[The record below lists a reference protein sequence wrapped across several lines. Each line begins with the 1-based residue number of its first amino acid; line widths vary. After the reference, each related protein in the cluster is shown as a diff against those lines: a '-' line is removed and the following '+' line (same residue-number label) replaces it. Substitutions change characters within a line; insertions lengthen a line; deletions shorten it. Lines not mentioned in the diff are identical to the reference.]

1 MKLNRQ
7 RLLETIHVKNLNK
20 EETIELIKQTFGEQ
34 TITSEFAD
42 LIYERTGGNPFFVEE
57 VLRSLVED
65 ETIFRTESKWD
76 RKPIQEIILPESVK
90 SVLKSRLTRLQPE
103 TLNVLTM
110 ASVIGSEFDFE
121 VLREVTQLE
130 EDTLLQRLEKAFSAR
145 LVQQVPRQK
154 SLFKFTDTRIREL
167 VLNDLI
173 PIRRGKYHLRIADAM
188 QKVYSKNLEGQAEA
202 IANHFSEGG
211 DTEQAIKY
219 SVMAGD
225 RNRAIHA
232 YEQTICDYK
241 HALDLIGLKEGGGAE
256 KASVLEKL
264 AACYNLA
271 GQAQDS
277 VRNYQQALSLYEK
290 LHDYK
295 SCARISLDL
304 SSALFRA
311 KPTGTQDSAAA
322 LRQALKYVET
332 CPESYEAA
340 AIYSNLANWL
350 SYLDQNDEANTWAD
364 KALEV
369 GEKSGNLAAVVE
381 TLKTKAFLL
390 ASSGRIDECLHLL
403 EDALDLAL
411 QREFY
416 AHEYQAGQVLAYL
429 VPFTYSRDLVRAREL
444 ALQGLETDKREHFL
458 PGEAGSVALLSYL
471 DWLKGDWP
479 VAVDEV
485 ERALEMAQR
494 LGFTNY
500 AILLG
505 EVSRG
510 LIRLSMGDS
519 DEAENYLENSN
530 VKQSPLVF
538 HIVSFNLALGKV
550 RLEQGREDE
559 ARACFETCV
568 DKFKTNEFNPVPPNQ
583 IEALLHLTAIYAK
596 HGQLDEARRM
606 SEWAKRLAET
616 LKGDAG
622 LAMASQAQ
630 AALLLASGDQKGAD
644 EAYLKS
650 LGLWEKAGWP
660 YYHAKAL
667 VAYSEALAQK
677 SPEESRKRLMQ
688 ADEIFRKLGAKRDLE
703 KAEAKLSA

>member
-1 MKLNRQ
+1 
-7 RLLETIHVKNLNK
+7 
-20 EETIELIKQTFGEQ
+20 
-34 TITSEFAD
+34 
-42 LIYERTGGNPFFVEE
+42 
-57 VLRSLVED
+57 
-65 ETIFRTESKWD
+65 
-76 RKPIQEIILPESVK
+76 
-90 SVLKSRLTRLQPE
+90 
-103 TLNVLTM
+103 
-110 ASVIGSEFDFE
+110 
-121 VLREVTQLE
+121 
-130 EDTLLQRLEKAFSAR
+130 
-145 LVQQVPRQK
+145 
-154 SLFKFTDTRIREL
+154 
-167 VLNDLI
+167 
-173 PIRRGKYHLRIADAM
+173 
-188 QKVYSKNLEGQAEA
+188 
-202 IANHFSEGG
+202 
-211 DTEQAIKY
+211 
-219 SVMAGD
+219 
-225 RNRAIHA
+225 
-232 YEQTICDYK
+232 
-241 HALDLIGLKEGGGAE
+241 
-256 KASVLEKL
+256 
-264 AACYNLA
+264 
-271 GQAQDS
+271 
-277 VRNYQQALSLYEK
+277 
-290 LHDYK
+290 
-295 SCARISLDL
+295 
-304 SSALFRA
+304 
-311 KPTGTQDSAAA
+311 
-322 LRQALKYVET
+322 
-332 CPESYEAA
+332 
-340 AIYSNLANWL
+340 
-350 SYLDQNDEANTWAD
+350 
-364 KALEV
+364 
-369 GEKSGNLAAVVE
+369 
-381 TLKTKAFLL
+381 
-390 ASSGRIDECLHLL
+390 
-403 EDALDLAL
+403 
-411 QREFY
+411 
-416 AHEYQAGQVLAYL
+416 
-429 VPFTYSRDLVRAREL
+429 
-444 ALQGLETDKREHFL
+444 
-458 PGEAGSVALLSYL
+458 
-471 DWLKGDWP
+471 LKGDWP